1 MYLGR
6 RGPYYFSFW
15 VAYATA
21 DGWIGETR
29 LQAVN
34 WEFCDTPAGIVLI
47 APTDNPDS
55 CPTRGT
61 AAVPEPCVI
70 VSRGDLFNL
79 SRQRRPQLFL
89 FGAIPLAVT
98 QTYAST
104 DSEREKHLHCD

>member
-34 WEFCDTPAGIVLI
+34 
-47 APTDNPDS
+47 
-55 CPTRGT
+55 
-61 AAVPEPCVI
+61 
-70 VSRGDLFNL
+70 
-79 SRQRRPQLFL
+79 
-89 FGAIPLAVT
+89 
-98 QTYAST
+98 
-104 DSEREKHLHCD
+104 